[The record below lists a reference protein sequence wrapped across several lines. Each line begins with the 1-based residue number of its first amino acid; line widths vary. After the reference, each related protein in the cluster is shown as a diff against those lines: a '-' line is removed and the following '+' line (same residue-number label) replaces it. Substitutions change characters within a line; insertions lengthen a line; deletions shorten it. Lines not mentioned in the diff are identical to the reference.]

1 MYFLLYS
8 QAGSNI
14 RNNPNI
20 IEEEINTDINTDS
33 NQSNGRRLT
42 PKTILRAAQNNL
54 ETIEE
59 GQKEDEDNNVKLKAG
74 DDNKDTTKLI
84 NNVTI
89 GTTDE
94 NDVNKFTVSN
104 EKVEM
109 DNIRV
114 GANDKIKVEKNNK
127 EFHVGTISMSNNA
140 ELEYHGQDE
149 DPTIDKLNAPN
160 NGVFHIDQA
169 DPDGKMNHMKIGIID
184 IDQEN
189 AEEQLLRNRNEVL
202 RAPTTILRDPNDSQ
216 SAKKTTI
223 AYKNNKLNKDKCKTL
238 KIEHSTELEYNSKDK
253 KIMDPIIDILK
264 IPTSGELIVNIA
276 SGSGTIKHNNNI
288 GKIDIGCILF

>member
-33 NQSNGRRLT
+33 NQSTERRLK

-74 DDNKDTTKLI
+74 DDNKNTTKLI
-84 NNVTI
+84 NNITI

-169 DPDGKMNHMKIGIID
+169 DSDGRMNHMKIGIID

-189 AEEQLLRNRNEVL
+189 AEEQLLRNRNWIL
-202 RAPTTILRDPNDSQ
+202 RGPTTILRDPNGSQ
-216 SAKKTTI
+216 SAKKTT
-223 AYKNNKLNKDKCKTL
+223 K
-238 KIEHSTELEYNSKDK
+238 EK
-253 KIMDPIIDILK
+253 KK
-264 IPTSGELIVNIA
+264 
-276 SGSGTIKHNNNI
+276 
-288 GKIDIGCILF
+288 